1 MRLAGIIT
9 EYDPF
14 HAGHAWQLR
23 LSLIHI
29 LAGFL
34 AFSGWQQSRQLFGA
48 RLAGQSQI
56 ERITQTT
63 ALTADECALY
73 WNCLLYTSD
82 MPQKRLNETLDGVVE
97 DCVNSVGV
105 DLNLSLIH
113 I

>member
-1 MRLAGIIT
+1 MGQFL
-9 EYDPF
+9 EENSQMDP
-14 HAGHAWQLR
+14 GHLLFVR
-23 LSLIHI
+23 T
-29 LAGFL
+29 GRVL

-73 WNCLLYTSD
+73 WNGVELAYNRELGAYCL
-82 MPQKRLNETLDGVVE
+82 PQPLEGE
-97 DCVNSVGV
+97 P
-105 DLNLSLIH
+105 LSLIH